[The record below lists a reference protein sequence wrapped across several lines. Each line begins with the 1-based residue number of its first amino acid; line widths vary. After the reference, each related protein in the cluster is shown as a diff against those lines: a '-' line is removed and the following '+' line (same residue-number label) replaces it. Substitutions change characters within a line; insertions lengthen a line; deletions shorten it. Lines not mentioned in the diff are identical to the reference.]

1 METSKILGRVHSLE
15 SFGSVDGPGVRYVIF
30 LQGCR
35 MRCKFCHN
43 PDTWDPN
50 SPNAMTFT
58 AEELLQKALRCK
70 GYWGKRGGITVSGG
84 EPLLQIDFLLDLFR
98 QAKAQG
104 VHTCIDT
111 AGNPF
116 TYEEPFYSKFLAL
129 MEVTDLLLVDVKEMD
144 PKRHKAL
151 TGVPQDNTLEMLRCL
166 NEFKKPVWIRHVLVP
181 GVTDF
186 DEDLQ
191 ALRDFLDTLQNVERV
206 EVLPYHTM
214 GIFKWEKLGIPYP
227 LEGVSPPDRDRVEN
241 AKKILSAE

>member
-1 METSKILGRVHSLE
+1 METSTILGRVHSLE

-50 SPNAMTFT
+50 SPNVQCYT
-58 AEELLQKALRCK
+58 AEALLQKALRCK

-129 MEVTDLLLVDVKEMD
+129 MENTDLLLVDVKEMD
-144 PKRHKAL
+144 PLRHKAL
-151 TGVPQDNTLEMLRCL
+151 TGVQQDNTLEMLRCL
-166 NEFKKPVWIRHVLVP
+166 DALKKPVWIRHVLVP

-186 DEDLQ
+186 DVDLQ
-191 ALRDFLDTLQNVERV
+191 ALRDFLDTLKNIERV

-227 LEGVSPPDRDRVEN
+227 LEGVTPPDRDRVEN
-241 AKKILSAE
+241 AKKILRAE

>member
-1 METSKILGRVHSLE
+1 MEKILGRVHSLE

-43 PDTWDPN
+43 PDTWDLG
-50 SPNAMTFT
+50 SPNATAYT
-58 AEELLQKALRCK
+58 AEDLLQKALRCK

-116 TYEEPFYSKFLAL
+116 TYAQPFFSKFLEL
-129 MEVTDLLLVDVKEMD
+129 MEYTDLLLVDVKEMD
-144 PKRHKAL
+144 PQRHKTL

-166 NEFKKPVWIRHVLVP
+166 DTLQKPVWIRHVLVP

-186 DEDLQ
+186 DEDLY
-191 ALRDFLDTLQNVERV
+191 ALRAFLDTLNNAERV

-227 LEGVSPPDRDRVEN
+227 LEGVSPPDRERVEN
-241 AKKILSAE
+241 AKRILRAE